1 MNFAYG
7 FIVGII
13 ASIIGLIL
21 LYNNNREKIIN
32 ILDWITNKF

>member
-21 LYNNNREKIIN
+21 LYNREKIIN
-32 ILDWITNKF
+32 ILDWITSKF